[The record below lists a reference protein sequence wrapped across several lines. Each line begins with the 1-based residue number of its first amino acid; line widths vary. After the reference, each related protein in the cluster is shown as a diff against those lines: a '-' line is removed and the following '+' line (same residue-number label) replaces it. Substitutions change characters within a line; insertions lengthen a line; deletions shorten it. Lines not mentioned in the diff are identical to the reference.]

1 MDNGQ
6 GLSTY
11 ALLIV
16 SSHCIPFHETQA
28 SEIGSSLHLLIFVS
42 DSIKQLKAFTPG
54 NTVCSLDQ

>member
-6 GLSTY
+6 GYSIY

-16 SSHCIPFHETQA
+16 NSHCIPFHETQA
-28 SEIGSSLHLLIFVS
+28 SVTGSSLHLLILVS